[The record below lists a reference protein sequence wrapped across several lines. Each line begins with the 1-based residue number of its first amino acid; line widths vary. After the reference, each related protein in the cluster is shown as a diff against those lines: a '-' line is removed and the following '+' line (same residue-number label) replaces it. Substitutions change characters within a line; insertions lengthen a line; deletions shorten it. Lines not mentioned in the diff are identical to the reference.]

1 VNYSRIVLLRQ
12 PTHRVLCALRDELP
26 QVGTFM
32 HGIASIRCLEKF
44 TDVDGTL
51 HAVHEWT
58 ATASVPRS
66 IESRADAGAL
76 AWIERSLWDSRSLE
90 SEWTVE
96 SRLLGKSV
104 TGTGVTRLTS
114 AMGGRGTR
122 IEFQISANVESSAL
136 GPLAGGKLSSGITN
150 AAAGVL
156 AKTMQDLGVAVE
168 AFLEADEKAVALRS
182 SPSDAV
188 EQPRHRDDH

>member
-1 VNYSRIVLLRQ
+1 MNYSRIVLLRQ
-12 PTHRVLCALRDELP
+12 PTDRVLHALRDELP

-44 TDVDGTL
+44 ADGDGTL

-66 IESRADAGAL
+66 VESRANAGAL
-76 AWIERSLWDSRSLE
+76 AWIERSIWDSRSLQ

-122 IEFQISANVESSAL
+122 IEFEISANVESGAL
-136 GPLAGGKLSSGITN
+136 GPFAMGKLSSGITN
-150 AAAGVL
+150 AAAGIL
-156 AKTMQDLGVAVE
+156 AKTMQDLSVAVE
-168 AFLEADEKAVALRS
+168 AFLEEEKKENPLLS
-182 SPSDAV
+182 QSDAV
-188 EQPRHRDDH
+188 EQSRNRDDQ

>member
-1 VNYSRIVLLRQ
+1 MNYSRIVLLRH
-12 PTHRVLCALRDELP
+12 PTHRVLCALRDDLP

-32 HGIASIRCLEKF
+32 QGIASIRCLEKF
-44 TDVDGTL
+44 ADGDGTL
-51 HAVHEWT
+51 HVVHEWT

-66 IESRADAGAL
+66 IESRANAGAL
-76 AWIERSLWDSRSLE
+76 AWIERSIWDSRSLQ

-122 IEFQISANVESSAL
+122 IEFEIAANVESGAL
-136 GPLAGGKLSSGITN
+136 GPFAVGKLSSGITN

-168 AFLEADEKAVALRS
+168 AFLEADEAQVPLA
-182 SPSDAV
+182 SPSDTV
-188 EQPRHRDDH
+188 QQPRHRDDH